1 MRLQPILYTADID
14 RQISWWASVLGH
26 EPTYRS
32 DTWTTFGA
40 GDATLALHHV
50 DVIPG
55 PGRIA
60 ISLIADRSLD
70 DLLAELQGRG
80 VSGLGDIAEQ
90 PFGRQLTLRDP
101 DGNVVQINEHRS

>member
-50 DVIPG
+50 DVLPS
-55 PGRIA
+55 PGRMA
-60 ISLIADRSLD
+60 ISLIADGSLD
-70 DLLAELQGRG
+70 DIVAALHGRDVTG
-80 VSGLGDIAEQ
+80 IGDISDQ

-101 DGNVVQINEHRS
+101 DGNVVQVNEHRS